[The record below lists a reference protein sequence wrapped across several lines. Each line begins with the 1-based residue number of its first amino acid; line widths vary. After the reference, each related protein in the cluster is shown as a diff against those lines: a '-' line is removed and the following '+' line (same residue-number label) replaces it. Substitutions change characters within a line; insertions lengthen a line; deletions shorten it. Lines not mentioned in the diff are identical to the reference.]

1 MNADMTNDVAG
12 VLWVDKYRPKTLD
25 EYVLNQDLKEYF
37 KNMVKTGI
45 LQNCTFIGV
54 QGSGKTSIAKI
65 LANEFNAEVLFVKCA
80 TEGTIDVLR
89 TKVAEFCNAL
99 SIEGKIKICI
109 LDEID
114 SSSATGDNNFQKG
127 LRTLIESAQADCRF
141 LLTANYNKIIPAILS
156 RCPII
161 PLKFDKKDLLVH
173 IKSILDTE
181 NIKYTKES
189 LKAFIEES
197 FGFYPDCRRI
207 INYLQFC
214 SSSGELVVK
223 LSKVASSG
231 EDELVEELV
240 ERSIKDENILET
252 RQLYLRSKEKINDYL
267 AFASKLFNYVVDTGI
282 VSDPDGILKLAEQM
296 HVLNVVVD
304 KEPNFFAMLVTIKK
318 FGSV

>member
-1 MNADMTNDVAG
+1 MTISDTSNYAG

-25 EYVLNQDLKEYF
+25 DYVLNPDLKEYF

-127 LRTLIESAQADCRF
+127 LRTLIESAQSDCRF

-173 IKSILDTE
+173 IKSILDSE
-181 NIKYTKES
+181 NVKYSKES

-231 EDELVEELV
+231 ENELVKELVEK
-240 ERSIKDENILET
+240 SINDENILET
-252 RQLYLRSKEKINDYL
+252 RQFYLKNKEKINDYL
-267 AFASKLFNYVVDTGI
+267 AFASKLFNYVVDNGI
-282 VSDPDGILKLAEQM
+282 VANPDGILKLADQM

-318 FGSV
+318 FGAI